1 MGSDMRIQV
10 QESEWVEYRQEVERL
25 ARELA
30 RVKGEAE
37 RAKAQLRSVYD
48 ISEVLGASLNEE
60 QTFST
65 LVEKLG
71 VALQAEHCSLWLRD
85 AGSMHIV
92 AGHDSRPEALDPRP
106 VSVVQPGHPLN
117 VVFDTATPGIWVR
130 QAQAP
135 EPDAESLMS
144 DLRVNSL
151 LLVPLQVQDIPIG
164 VVALGRLTVDD
175 PFDITEVTL
184 VESVI
189 NQAATALQNAG
200 LYEEIRA
207 LNRSLEA
214 RVESRTQE
222 LAREKKRIETL
233 YAIGQELSTSLDLDQ
248 VLDKTLRLVSDA
260 VGAKY
265 GSIML
270 LDRTTDTL
278 VYRARLGGRHPLPPD
293 GKDTPFRPG
302 IGVAGWVLEQR
313 KPVLI
318 DDVLLDE
325 RWIAFPEKET
335 LTRSLIAAPLMVG
348 DDIHGV
354 LLIADGKPGVFNQ
367 DQFRLIIASAQQVAQ
382 TISNV
387 QLYSYVLQSAERLGR
402 LLRTEQEERSKSQA
416 ILRSIADGVIVN
428 DTRHRVIVCNRAAV
442 DMLGVPAEDVLGQ
455 DVRTLFDAFDEDGRQ
470 EALQAQESLQ
480 AQEMLGSSPSAL
492 SGQVIETTLEGQN
505 KIISARIAPVLTETG
520 EWLGIVTAL
529 RDITPEVEADRAKSE
544 FVSTVSHEL
553 RTPLTSIKGYT
564 DLLYAR
570 AVGPVNEGQERFL
583 AIIKSNADR
592 LTALINDLL
601 DISRIE
607 AGRVGLKI
615 ELVDLVEVIH
625 EVTDSIR
632 GQIAAKQLRL
642 DLELPASPAEIMGDR
657 SRLIQIVTNLLSNAI
672 KYTDQGWISVS
683 LTSLGEIA
691 RLDIAD
697 SGIGIATEDQS
708 RIFER
713 FYRADTPVMEGR
725 GGTGLGLAITKQL
738 VELHGGRVWVK
749 SEPGVGSTFTIILP
763 AVAQDEPL
771 DVPME
776 LSGDAKKILVV
787 DDDRDLVALLRHQL
801 ATEGYQVITAATG
814 DQAVA
819 KAVAQQPDLIT
830 LDLLLPDR
838 HGFDVLR
845 ELKTRPEAK
854 HIPVIV
860 MSVVRD
866 TVGVYNMGAVDC
878 IVKPVSAQQLLD
890 SVARVLALPGDC

>member
-1 MGSDMRIQV
+1 MGSDMHIQV
-10 QESEWVEYRQEVERL
+10 QESARVEYRQEVERL
-25 ARELA
+25 TRELA

-37 RAKAQLRSVYD
+37 RAQAQLRSVYD

-71 VALQAEHCSLWLRD
+71 AALQAEHCSLWLRD
-85 AGSMHIV
+85 AGSMRMV
-92 AGHDSRPEALDPRP
+92 ASHDFRHEAPAPDP
-106 VSVVQPGHPLN
+106 VSVARPSHPLN
-117 VVFDTATPGIWVR
+117 VAFESGTPSIWVR
-130 QAQAP
+130 QVQAP

-144 DLRVNSL
+144 DLQVNSL

-164 VVALGRLTVDD
+164 VVALGRLAVDS
-175 PFDITEVTL
+175 PFDVTEVTL

-189 NQAATALQNAG
+189 NQAAIALQNAG

-222 LAREKKRIETL
+222 LAREKERIETL

-248 VLDKTLRLVSDA
+248 VLDKTLRLVSNA

-270 LDRTTDTL
+270 LDRATDTL
-278 VYRARLGGRHPLPPD
+278 VYRARLGGRHPLPPK

-318 DDVLLDE
+318 DDVQQDE
-325 RWIAFPEKET
+325 RWVALPDKET

-367 DQFRLIIASAQQVAQ
+367 DQYRLILASAQQVAQ

-428 DTRHRVIVCNRAAV
+428 DTRHKVIVCNRAAAEI
-442 DMLGVPAEDVLGQ
+442 LGSPTEQVLGQ

-470 EALQAQESLQ
+470 EALLAQESL
-480 AQEMLGSSPSAL
+480 GTSPSAL

-505 KIISARIAPVLTETG
+505 KIISAHIAPVLTETG
-520 EWLGIVTAL
+520 ESLGIVTAL
-529 RDITPEVEADRAKSE
+529 RDITHEVEADRAKSE

-583 AIIKSNADR
+583 AIIKNNADR

-615 ELVDLVEVIH
+615 ELVNLVGVIH
-625 EVTDSIR
+625 EVTDSMR
-632 GQIAAKQLRL
+632 GQIAAKQLKL
-642 DLELPASPAEIMGDR
+642 EIELPAGPAEIMGDR
-657 SRLIQIVTNLLSNAI
+657 SRLIQIVTNLLSNAV

-683 LTSLGEIA
+683 LTSLGEVV
-691 RLDIAD
+691 RLDVAD

-749 SEPGVGSTFTIILP
+749 SDLSAGSTFTIILP
-763 AVAQDEPL
+763 SVAQEAPL
-771 DVPME
+771 SVPME
-776 LSGDAKKILVV
+776 PSSNAKKILVV

-801 ATEGYQVITAATG
+801 AAEGYQVITAVTG
-814 DQAVA
+814 DQAIA
-819 KAVAQQPDLIT
+819 KAIAQQPDLIT

-845 ELKTRPEAK
+845 ELKTRPEAR

-860 MSVVRD
+860 LSVVQD
-866 TVGVYNMGAVDC
+866 TIGVYNLGAVDC
-878 IVKPVSAQQLLD
+878 IVKPVNERQLLD
-890 SVARVLALPGDC
+890 SVARVLAPSSSC

>member
-1 MGSDMRIQV
+1 MHIQV
-10 QESEWVEYRQEVERL
+10 QENARVEYRQEVERL
-25 ARELA
+25 TRELA

-37 RAKAQLRSVYD
+37 RAQAQLRSVYD

-60 QTFST
+60 QTFGT

-71 VALQAEHCSLWLRD
+71 TALQAEHCSLWLRD
-85 AGSMHIV
+85 AGSMHM
-92 AGHDSRPEALDPRP
+92 AASHDFRHEAPAPAP
-106 VSVVQPGHPLN
+106 VSVARPGHPLN
-117 VVFDTATPGIWVR
+117 MALESGIPSIWVR
-130 QAQAP
+130 QVQAL
-135 EPDAESLMS
+135 EPDAELLMS
-144 DLRVNSL
+144 DLQVNSL

-164 VVALGRLTVDD
+164 VVALGRLAVDG
-175 PFDITEVTL
+175 PFDVTEVTL

-189 NQAATALQNAG
+189 NQTAIALQNAG

-222 LAREKKRIETL
+222 LAREKERIETL

-248 VLDKTLRLVSDA
+248 VLDKTLRLVSNA

-270 LDRTTDTL
+270 LDRATDAL
-278 VYRARLGGRHPLPPD
+278 VYRARLGGRHPLPPE
-293 GKDTPFRPG
+293 GKNTPFRPG
-302 IGVAGWVLEQR
+302 VGVAGWVLEQR

-318 DDVLLDE
+318 DDVRQDE
-325 RWIAFPEKET
+325 RWVSLPDKET

-354 LLIADGKPGVFNQ
+354 LLIADGRPGVFNQ
-367 DQFRLIIASAQQVAQ
+367 DQYRLVLASAQQVAQ

-428 DTRHRVIVCNRAAV
+428 DTRHKVIVCNRAAAEI
-442 DMLGVPAEDVLGQ
+442 LAIPAEDVLGQ
-455 DVRTLFDAFDEDGRQ
+455 DVRALFDAFGEDGRQ
-470 EALQAQESLQ
+470 EALLAQESL
-480 AQEMLGSSPSAL
+480 GTSPSAL

-505 KIISARIAPVLTETG
+505 KIISAHIAPVLTETG
-520 EWLGIVTAL
+520 ESLGIVTAL
-529 RDITPEVEADRAKSE
+529 RDITHEVEADRAKSE

-607 AGRVGLKI
+607 TGRVGLKI
-615 ELVDLVEVIH
+615 ELVDLVGVIH
-625 EVTDSIR
+625 EVTDSMR
-632 GQIAAKQLRL
+632 GQITAKQLRL
-642 DLELPASPAEIMGDR
+642 ELELPAGPAEIMGDR
-657 SRLIQIVTNLLSNAI
+657 SRLIQIVTNLLSNAV

-683 LTSLGEIA
+683 LTSLGEVV
-691 RLDIAD
+691 RLDVAD

-713 FYRADTPVMEGR
+713 FYRADTPVMVGR

-749 SEPGVGSTFTIILP
+749 SDLGVGSTFTIILP
-763 AVAQDEPL
+763 SVAQEAPL
-771 DVPME
+771 SVPME
-776 LSGDAKKILVV
+776 LSSDAKKILVV
-787 DDDRDLVALLRHQL
+787 DHDRDLVALLRHQL
-801 ATEGYQVITAATG
+801 AAEGYQVITATTG
-814 DQAVA
+814 DQAIA
-819 KAVAQQPDLIT
+819 KAIAQQPDLIT
-830 LDLLLPDR
+830 LDLPLPDR

-845 ELKTRPEAK
+845 ELKTHPEAR

-860 MSVVRD
+860 LSVVRD
-866 TVGVYNMGAVDC
+866 TTGAYNLGAVDC
-878 IVKPVSAQQLLD
+878 IVKPVNERQLLD
-890 SVARVLALPGDC
+890 SVARVLAPSSSC